1 MCMGRISTKWAL
13 AAAQYNTLPTD
24 SDVVL
29 HWASILIA
37 ALWRFSKS
45 LWQHRNGI
53 VHGATVEEQA
63 LRKLQSVR
71 ERITTFYNSYS
82 ENHKIVLPRHKYLF
96 HNRTLEERLGA
107 SFDNMSAWIRSV
119 EEAMLV
125 LQHQEASHQA
135 DSQLIFP
142 HHPLETHSADSGT
155 TYSLS
160 SIATSVSTTLATT
173 TTMDTSTTTSTAAST
188 KMTNYV
194 FYDSE
199 DERICSDVF
208 SLTDTLASLSDS
220 TRQVDTD
227 TDSVSTHDTRDTNLS
242 EDQTVS
248 ISTRGFPSVNSSA
261 SWEVT

>member
-13 AAAQYNTLPTD
+13 AAAQYNTLPTN
-24 SDVVL
+24 SDAAL
-29 HWASILIA
+29 QWASILIV

-45 LWQHRNGI
+45 LWQHRNGT

-82 ENHKIVLPRHKYLF
+82 ENHNIVLPRHQYLF
-96 HNRTLEERLGA
+96 HNHTLEERLGA

-125 LQHQEASHQA
+125 LHHQEASHQA

-142 HHPLETHSADSGT
+142 HHPLETHSTDSDT

-160 SIATSVSTTLATT
+160 SIATTVSTTLATT

-194 FYDSE
+194 FYDSD
-199 DERICSDVF
+199 DESICSDVF

-227 TDSVSTHDTRDTNLS
+227 TDSVSTHDTRDTNL
-242 EDQTVS
+242 
-248 ISTRGFPSVNSSA
+248 PNSKYFNQRFSQ
-261 SWEVT
+261 